1 MARERRR
8 IDTREKILEAA
19 ETQFARNGYA
29 GAHLQSIA
37 VEVGVQKT
45 ALYYYF
51 PSKAALYIAVLSR
64 MLESFERTATAAIN
78 RDESFR
84 DRLGRL
90 LDDLNDLLAERM
102 NYSQILIRIYVDRT
116 GVDLSALRPLI
127 SPWISAM
134 LRFYKS
140 GAEAGAFRKIS
151 ARNTFSSV
159 LGAIVFHYAAREF
172 SAGILGVEDIF
183 THKAVSWRRQE
194 LRTLM
199 LRGLLQEPDEPR

>member
-116 GVDLSALRPLI
+116 EDEIRVIDISLLPEFRNQGIGSALLQ
-127 SPWISAM
+127 
-134 LRFYKS
+134 
-140 GAEAGAFRKIS
+140 G
-151 ARNTFSSV
+151 V
-159 LGAIVFHYAAREF
+159 LGEAAESNRAVHLSVVEGNP
-172 SAGILGVEDIF
+172 ARRLYQRLGFVQIGESGF
-183 THKAVSWRRQE
+183 YHSLEWRPQ
-194 LRTLM
+194 
-199 LRGLLQEPDEPR
+199 